1 MSEIT
6 KEILKSGT
14 LMPKSEFDEKNLKC
28 LVLNS
33 LIRHFSILD
42 NNGQLLTRIPRYYI
56 EKISRKFPSFKPSL
70 IQSKIHNF
78 FWEAACH
85 IKIFQ
90 NSNFKWSHEPNKL
103 LCRVRSHLHTIHRIA
118 PVFGYKRARVNL
130 ESLHKLL
137 KLTSFWPQLTT
148 QVALVI
154 YITDE
159 KSKNKLKILQK
170 NIRVLCNCSAYAF
183 HRARNKLNLTKYI

>member
-1 MSEIT
+1 MSDIT
-6 KEILKSGT
+6 KEILRSGT
-14 LMPKSEFDEKNLKC
+14 LMPEPEFNEKNLKY

-33 LIRHFSILD
+33 IFRHFSILD
-42 NNGQLLTRIPRYYI
+42 NNGQLLTKIPRYYI
-56 EKISRKFPSFKPSL
+56 EKISRDFSSFKPSL

-78 FWEAACH
+78 FWETACH
-85 IKIFQ
+85 IKIVQ
-90 NSNFKWSHEPNKL
+90 NSNFKWSHEPKKL

-118 PVFGYKRARVNL
+118 PVFSYRRARVNL
-130 ESLHKLL
+130 EALHKLL
-137 KLTSFWPQLTT
+137 KLASFWPQLTT

-159 KSKNKLKILQK
+159 KSKIKPKILQK